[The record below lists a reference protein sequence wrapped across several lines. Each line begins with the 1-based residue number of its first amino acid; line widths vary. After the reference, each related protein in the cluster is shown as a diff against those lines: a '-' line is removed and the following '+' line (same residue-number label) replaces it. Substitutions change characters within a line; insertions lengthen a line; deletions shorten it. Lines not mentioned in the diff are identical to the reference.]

1 MQQYFFSFLS
11 SKIQIL
17 LDIRCFC
24 LLFFFSNKLI
34 FWVVILLDFITMLIL
49 LICRGTFF
57 FFFLLILLICWVVI
71 LFYWFFF
78 FQQIFVGYT
87 MICICSNLQIL
98 LLIGCLFIYIIALQ
112 NCVGYSFFFFFN
124 FILLTSTHLFFT
136 CSPTREAKTNR
147 VF

>member
-24 LLFFFSNKLI
+24 LLFFFFQQI
-34 FWVVILLDFITMLIL
+34 YILSCDSIRFYYYVDFINLP
-49 LICRGTFF
+49 RYFF
-57 FFFLLILLICWVVI
+57 FFFFADFINMLSSDSILLV
-71 LFYWFFF
+71 FF

-112 NCVGYSFFFFFN
+112 NCVGYSFFFFL
-124 FILLTSTHLFFT
+124 ILFY
-136 CSPTREAKTNR
+136 
-147 VF
+147 